1 MLITYRERD
10 IDGPEFAS
18 YYYMSEA
25 LGSWTKRPLVQVM
38 KDGNSTGQL
47 QGAHPDALL
56 SAALNRG
63 EEVYLVGESP
73 INPGNIYVPYTLSVI
88 NAKFTEFNDFCR
100 DTYSNNHFEGSDVN
114 TAPQHI
120 LAHRDAVGA
129 EFADIFIQWL
139 IYGEVPYG

>member
-73 INPGNIYVPYTLSVI
+73 INPGNIYVLSLI
-88 NAKFTEFNDFCR
+88 
-100 DTYSNNHFEGSDVN
+100 
-114 TAPQHI
+114 HI
-120 LAHRDAVGA
+120 
-129 EFADIFIQWL
+129 
-139 IYGEVPYG
+139 